1 MDCLDNML
9 TDPLELGSAG
19 EVNGAGIME
28 ECLLGGT
35 RVSLPEDLLEDPDI
49 IFEVVSRNTW
59 DEVLSQSQR
68 DHLRKFLP
76 QFTED
81 NLERQDSIITGL
93 FNGEN
98 FRFGNPLYIAQKL
111 FRDGHFNPEV
121 VKYRRLCMKSQY
133 KRYLYSQQQYF
144 HKLLKQILVSRKELL
159 ELARK
164 SGPDLTLKRKYHAI
178 STQKEKEEERRAHRR
193 YEKIL
198 REVKEECEDNSI
210 SSDEEEMCTWL
221 PSSPTHPTSPS
232 VALRAVPTLSTQDMK
247 TVDKPELGDEE
258 LKIMLR
264 KHLEKRRQQPDH
276 PDLATGDLTLSDII
290 TRMNAGR
297 RGSLAAL
304 LDLTFPKKRVKDK
317 EERKKKKVKVIKT
330 EPEDMADSSGAEGPI
345 AAPPEQQT
353 TPRPVAAPEQTMDAV
368 KLMAVPG
375 ITACFFSLLQE
386 ILLAEGEAS
395 VAGIEEKVL
404 EWQVSAPS
412 TLNSWFSDASNWSE
426 LVHSALRF
434 LSGEGARGVSA
445 LPSNLTPYV
454 NCRERGQ
461 HWKWIGSGQDS
472 EKEMTSLCQLWFEI
486 KDQTFPKESEELPD
500 ITPPTPRVRTDYVV
514 RPSTGDE
521 KRVFQEQ
528 ERQRYSQPH
537 KAFTFRM
544 HGFDSVVGPVKG
556 VFDKDPSLN
565 KAREHSL
572 LRSDRPAY
580 VTILSLVRDAAA
592 RLPNGEGTRA
602 EICELLK
609 DSQFLAPEVTSAQ
622 INTVVS
628 GALDRLHYEKDP
640 CVKYDIGRK
649 LWIYLHRNRSEEEF
663 ERIHQ
668 AQAAAAKAKKALQ
681 QKPKLTTKIS
691 SGKESATKLPLCE
704 QSLGSQMLADSSLPH
719 TPVTPVTPTLPATP
733 TSPPVSTDCN
743 KIPAT
748 SAPELAKS
756 GQSVLLVSSP
766 TMPQLGNLLSGTQ
779 PGIHAGSQSQARVLS
794 HSVAATLPQV
804 RVVTAQQG
812 LASSTHQASVVQQ
825 VQQHQ
830 HQHQIRLPTVTASTH
845 TKVLPQSIL
854 TVPVKAQSG
863 VSTVHIQQSS
873 GKANLTM
880 AGISAASKTVSSTLN
895 SPASSSATT
904 IIQSVAGQSIVRQ
917 VAIAGQ
923 LGMKAQSS
931 TGIPLTAT
939 NIRIQGKDVLR
950 LAPSSITT
958 DSKGQTVLRITQD
971 MMATLTKAPV
981 TTVKLTPDMLGGKG
995 ISATLHVTPAMQPTD
1010 SMVKVSTSTSSPSTT
1025 STVVKVTPDLKAT
1038 EVTSTAIR
1046 LMPALAVSVA
1056 DQKGKACAPPSST
1069 DAKSAATI
1077 RIMPGL
1083 GVIPKPGQAIAVA
1096 TSSKPFTAAG
1106 TMTSGAVTLATMSTA
1121 GSKAITKVTP
1131 TAGLPIS
1138 IGTGTATVRQVP
1150 VSATMVTTAQAT
1162 KLPATITV
1170 PLSVLN
1176 QPLKGKGVMAGPII
1190 KGNLGANISGLGRNI
1205 ILTTMPAGTKLIA
1218 GNKPVSFVTAHQLQ
1232 QLQQQGQATQVRIQH
1247 LPAQQLHQG
1256 TAISSTKPISTVVV
1270 TTAPSMKQPQD
1281 Q

>member
-9 TDPLELGSAG
+9 TEPLDLGSAR
-19 EVNGAGIME
+19 EINGAGIME
-28 ECLLGGT
+28 ECLLRGT

-49 IFEVVSRNTW
+49 FFDVVSRRTW
-59 DEVLSQSQR
+59 EGVLSPAQR

-76 QFTED
+76 QFPE
-81 NLERQDSIITGL
+81 NNREQQDGIVAGL
-93 FNGEN
+93 FGGDD
-98 FRFGNPLYIAQKL
+98 FRFGNPLHIAQKL
-111 FRDGHFNPEV
+111 FRDGYFNPEV
-121 VKYRRLCMKSQY
+121 VKYRQLCTKSQY

-144 HKLLKQILVSRKELL
+144 HNLLKQILVSRKELL
-159 ELARK
+159 EMARK
-164 SGPDLTLKRKYHAI
+164 SGPQLPLKRKYHAP
-178 STQKEKEEERRAHRR
+178 SSQEEREEERRAQSR
-193 YEKIL
+193 YEKIV
-198 REVKEECEDNSI
+198 REVKEECEDNTI
-210 SSDEEEMCTWL
+210 SSDEEEMCSWFPHSPVHP
-221 PSSPTHPTSPS
+221 PSPN
-232 VALRAVPTLSTQDMK
+232 VALRVVPTLSTQDMK
-247 TVDKPELGDEE
+247 TVGKLELGDED
-258 LKIMLR
+258 LKLMLR
-264 KHLEKRRQQPDH
+264 KHVEKRRHQPDH
-276 PDLATGDLTLSDII
+276 PDLATGDLTLNDII
-290 TRMNAGR
+290 GRMNAGR

-304 LDLTFPKKRVKDK
+304 LDLPFPKKRTKDK
-317 EERKKKKVKVIKT
+317 EERKKKKMKVIKL
-330 EPEDMADSSGAEGPI
+330 EPEDLAESSGAEGPM
-345 AAPPEQQT
+345 APPPEQQVTPKSVT
-353 TPRPVAAPEQTMDAV
+353 TPEPTLDTA
-368 KLMAVPG
+368 KLTTVPG

-386 ILLAEGEAS
+386 ILLSEGEAS
-395 VAGIEEKVL
+395 VAWIEEKVL
-404 EWQVSAPS
+404 DWQISAHS
-412 TLNSWFSDASNWSE
+412 ALNCWFPDASNWSE
-426 LVHSALRF
+426 LVQSALRF
-434 LSGEGARGVSA
+434 LSGEGALGVAA
-445 LPSNLTPYV
+445 LPSNFTPYV

-461 HWKWIGSGQDS
+461 HWKWIGESGSGRES
-472 EKEMTSLCQLWFEI
+472 EKEITLLCQLWFEV
-486 KDQTFPKESEELPD
+486 KDQTLPKESDELQD
-500 ITPPTPRVRTDYVV
+500 IAPPTPRVRTDYVV

-609 DSQFLAPEVTSAQ
+609 DSQFLAPEVTNAQ

-691 SGKESATKLPLCE
+691 SCKESTTKLPLCE
-704 QSLGSQMLADSSLPH
+704 QSLGTQVLADSSLPH

-733 TSPPVSTDCN
+733 TSPPAPIDGS
-743 KIPAT
+743 KIVTT
-748 SAPELAKS
+748 SAPELVKP
-756 GQSVLLVSSP
+756 GQSVLLMSSP
-766 TMPQLGNLLSGTQ
+766 SMPQLGNLVSGSQ
-779 PGIHAGSQSQARVLS
+779 PGLHTGPQTQAQMLS
-794 HSVAATLPQV
+794 HSVTANVPQV
-804 RVVTAQQG
+804 RVVTAQHG
-812 LASSTHQASVVQQ
+812 IATAAHPPSVVQQ
-825 VQQHQ
+825 VQQ
-830 HQHQIRLPTVTASTH
+830 HQHQIRLPTVTASAH

-873 GKANLTM
+873 TKANLTM
-880 AGISAASKTVSSTLN
+880 AGIGTASKTVSSTL
-895 SPASSSATT
+895 SSAASSSATT
-904 IIQSVAGQSIVRQ
+904 ILQNVAGQSIMRQ

-923 LGMKAQSS
+923 LGMKTQSGA
-931 TGIPLTAT
+931 GIPLTAT

-981 TTVKLTPDMLGGKG
+981 TTVKLTPDMLGTKG
-995 ISATLHVTPAMQPTD
+995 ISATLHVTPAVQPTD
-1010 SMVKVSTSTSSPSTT
+1010 SLVKTSSCT
-1025 STVVKVTPDLKAT
+1025 SASATSAMVKVTPDLKVTDAT
-1038 EVTSTAIR
+1038 SATIR
-1046 LMPALAVSVA
+1046 LMPALAVTVA
-1056 DQKGKACAPPSST
+1056 DQMSKACAPLSST
-1069 DAKSAATI
+1069 DTKPTATI

-1083 GVIPKPGQAIAVA
+1083 GVIPKHGQAIAVA

-1106 TMTSGAVTLATMSTA
+1106 AISSAAVTLTTVSTA
-1121 GSKAITKVTP
+1121 ASKAVTKVTP

-1138 IGTGTATVRQVP
+1138 LGTGTATVRQVP
-1150 VSATMVTTAQAT
+1150 VSATMVTTTQAT

-1218 GNKPVSFVTAHQLQ
+1218 GSKPVSFVTAQQLQ
-1232 QLQQQGQATQVRIQH
+1232 QLQHQGQATQVRIQH
-1247 LPAQQLHQG
+1247 LHQG
-1256 TAISSTKPISTVVV
+1256 TSISSTKPISTVVV
-1270 TTAPSMKQPQD
+1270 TTASSVKQPPD
-1281 Q
+1281 S